1 MVVESTSVQLLEGRR
16 ALLTTED
23 NTTRKAG
30 TPGAVLRQLREA
42 AGYSLAGLAG
52 RAHMDRTLINKLE
65 SDRREMRPH
74 HAEALDA
81 ALGSGGALQSLV
93 RHAEDGDSA
102 LERRAVMWMFGAAA
116 SVTAAAGRATVEE
129 LIRGGL
135 LDAIEHPDDW
145 DTVLAET
152 QRRLVLA
159 PDDNFGATVAGKLV
173 VLRQA
178 INDKQ
183 RADDIRAAAMLS
195 LFYGLWQGNQ
205 GRFGPALDWYQTAAA
220 LARRS
225 GDPATET
232 YVLGRSASRAVYEG
246 MRRDRVQEMAERALA
261 VTDKATLGALEAR
274 SALAGVA
281 AMTGDIRGGRDQVEA
296 MRRVADQLGEDDPVG
311 PYPRSVNFDI
321 FVEARGG
328 DLASASRVRDEAEQA
343 LARTPLWLAES
354 RIYYALAMA
363 RAGDVRGAAAHALD
377 AIKTVPWAVHTLAMA
392 ASDVLTAV
400 PRDDC
405 TDEVMEL
412 RTYASTTPGPWETL

>member
-1 MVVESTSVQLLEGRR
+1 
-16 ALLTTED
+16 
-23 NTTRKAG
+23 
-30 TPGAVLRQLREA
+30 LREA

-377 AIKTVPWAVHTLAMA
+377 AIKTVPWAVIRWRWP
-392 ASDVLTAV
+392 
-400 PRDDC
+400 PRTC
-405 TDEVMEL
+405 
-412 RTYASTTPGPWETL
+412 